1 MNPKTEN
8 FPMEDY
14 LKGINFIRPPENI
27 QISIAEDDDSLL
39 EIIQDFLKN
48 PQRMISGFKNGQE
61 AIQALRK
68 TQVDLVITDLIMPG
82 ADGMEVLR
90 QAKERN
96 PDCVVIL
103 ITGYASL
110 DSALQ
115 AIRGGAYDYIRK
127 PFKLDEL
134 EIVVKNA
141 CEKIMLVREN
151 KGLLQRLRE
160 TMGEGR
166 RLEIPPGI
174 KPISGYEPSPVP
186 SNRKISEMDFL
197 LNQMTPPK
205 YEIPQQE
212 PHQKTIEDLEKL
224 IQLRKG
230 GFIDALE
237 FYSLKKIL
245 LEPIRD

>member
-1 MNPKTEN
+1 MDANTEN
-8 FPMEDY
+8 FSMEDY
-14 LKGINFIRPPENI
+14 LRGINFSQTPENI
-27 QISIAEDDDSLL
+27 QILIAEDDDSFR

-48 PQRMISGFKNGQE
+48 SQRIISSFKNGQE
-61 AIQALRK
+61 AVQGLRK
-68 TQVDLVITDLIMPG
+68 TQFDLVITDLMMPG

-141 CEKIMLVREN
+141 CEKIILVREN
-151 KGLLQRLRE
+151 KGLLQKLKE
-160 TMGEGR
+160 TMDEVR
-166 RLEIPPGI
+166 RLEIPPG
-174 KPISGYEPSPVP
+174 KKTISAYEPSPVP
-186 SNRKISEMDFL
+186 NNRKISEMDVL
-197 LNQMTPPK
+197 LNQMAPPK

-212 PHQKTIEDLEKL
+212 PHEKTIEDLEKL
-224 IQLRKG
+224 IQLRKD

-237 FYSLKKIL
+237 FYSLKKVL